1 MEKETKNDTAAG
13 EPAKNVKKNAKAV
26 QCEKRCEGP
35 VCVIYTKKSVK
46 AGTSATVPKTIAD
59 ILVARGLAVVV
70 KKTENN

>member
-26 QCEKRCEGP
+26 QCEKVG
-35 VCVIYTKKSVK
+35 VIYTKKSVK